1 MENKAEAAL
10 NQINKTIS
18 MVEMYYHACRIVNY
32 DQETIC
38 PVKGLEEQ
46 GEVNTF
52 LSTEAF
58 RLLKSDDF
66 LKAEQEA
73 FKYKNEYSYLDRI
86 LVSSLERDYI
96 KNKNITPEKQ
106 NEFSLIYSKAFVS
119 WLTAKNAKDFSL
131 FAPSLN
137 KVVKAQKEYISLRS
151 DKENF
156 RTPYDLLLS
165 DYERGMTTEDLDKFF
180 GKIKEVLLPLMKK
193 ILSSG
198 KNIRTDFLS
207 RKVPVDRQA
216 KFSDYLMRIINF
228 DLTRG
233 AITTTEH
240 PFTDGLGKNDAR
252 ITTHYYED
260 NFFSNVFSVIHEGG
274 HAIFEQNQPEE
285 DYVHHIQDSMSL
297 GMHESVSRFFEN
309 RLGRSKAF
317 IHLIYPEFERQF
329 GDIFSDVSENELYQ
343 GINKVVPSLIR
354 TEADEF
360 TYTFHIIIRYE
371 IEKEII
377 NNDLPVE
384 KIPGLWSDLYFKY
397 LGIRP
402 TDDKNGVLQDVH
414 WTSGFGYFTTY
425 ALGNAFNAMYFN
437 KMNEDFDVMGAVSSG
452 DYKKIVSYMAKNIF
466 SSANKITSKEWI
478 KEITGKEFSPDDF
491 LSYLTDKYTSLYN
504 L

>member
-1 MENKAEAAL
+1 MEKKAETAL
-10 NQINKTIS
+10 SQVNKTIS
-18 MVEMYYHACRIVNY
+18 AVEMYYHACKIVNY

-58 RLLKSDDF
+58 KLLKNEDF
-66 LKAEQEA
+66 LKAEQET
-73 FKYKNEYSYLDRI
+73 FKYKDEYSTLDKVLI
-86 LVSSLERDYI
+86 SSLERDYI

-106 NEFSLIYSKAFVS
+106 NEFSLIYSKAFVD
-119 WLTAKNAKDFSL
+119 WLSAKNAKDFSL

-137 KVVKAQKEYISLRS
+137 KIVKAQKEYISLRS
-151 DKENF
+151 DKDNYKSN
-156 RTPYDLLLS
+156 YDILLS
-165 DYERGMTTEDLDKFF
+165 DYERGMTTDDLDAFF
-180 GKIKEVLLPLMKK
+180 SKIKEVLIPLMKK
-193 ILSSG
+193 ILSS
-198 KNIRTDFLS
+198 KKEIRTDFLT
-207 RKVPVDRQA
+207 RIVPVDRQA
-216 KFSDYLMRIINF
+216 KFSDYLMKTINF

-285 DYVHHIQDSMSL
+285 DYAHHIQDSMSL

-317 IHLIYPEFERQF
+317 IHLIYPEFQKQF
-329 GDIFSDVSENELYQ
+329 GDIFSDVTEDELYQ

-377 NNDLPVE
+377 NNNLPVE
-384 KIPGLWSDLYFKY
+384 KIPQMWSDLYFKY

-402 TDDKNGVLQDVH
+402 ANDKEGVLQDVH
-414 WTSGFGYFTTY
+414 WASGFGYFTTY

-437 KMNEDFDVMGAVSSG
+437 KMNKDFDVMDAVSNG
-452 DYKKIVSYMAKNIF
+452 DYAKIVSYMSTNIF
-466 SSANKITSKEWI
+466 SKANKMTSKEWI

-491 LSYLTDKYTSLYN
+491 LTYLNDKYTSLYD